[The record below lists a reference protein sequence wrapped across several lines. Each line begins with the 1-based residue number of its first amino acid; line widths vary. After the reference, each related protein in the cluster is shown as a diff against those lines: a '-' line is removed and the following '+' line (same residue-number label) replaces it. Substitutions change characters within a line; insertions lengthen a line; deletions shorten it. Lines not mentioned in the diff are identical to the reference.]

1 MRTDITGYAEKDVSE
16 TSYLSEIVPRVK
28 TTAIKHIARGIARL
42 PYRSEAFHLSS
53 KILNYTSESSLKGLM
68 NLAKLGMKK
77 RIKVSYLQGRINAVQ
92 RDQRSQ
98 FLENLFG
105 VIERGFLKLSPKVR
119 KAIVN
124 NLIINNMETA
134 TVKKMQ
140 FEKEHGYPPPAL
152 FVISPTMA
160 CNLECTGCYAFM
172 YDRGKGLDNETID
185 DILYQAKDIGIHFI
199 TISGGEPFT
208 RKEDMLRMARKHDDI
223 FFQFY
228 TNATLIDEDLATE
241 LAELGNIAPAIS
253 VEGFREQTD
262 ARRSCKQG
270 SVHDKVVKAMHLLR
284 EKGVFYGFSFTAVR
298 NNHDVL
304 LGRVKDKE
312 TGKSFI
318 EYWMDEHG
326 AWFGWIFNYIPIGR
340 NPDMDLMPTPEQ
352 TDERGKF
359 VKGLRSRGYLV
370 SDFWTDGYLSG
381 ESVCI
386 AGGRNYFHINS
397 KGDVEPCV
405 FAHYTVPGNNVK
417 EKRLIEILNSDYF
430 RSIRERRFENPLR
443 PCMLIHDPQRLR
455 EDHEKFCLKDTD
467 GEPSL
472 VINEEVMRGLDR
484 WSEEYG
490 KLADRE
496 HQKLL
501 ERHEKNENLFH

>member
-1 MRTDITGYAEKDVSE
+1 MKTGIGDYVEKHLWG
-16 TSYLSEIVPRVK
+16 TSSLSEIVPRVK
-28 TTAIKHIARGIARL
+28 TTAVKHIARGIARL
-42 PYRSEAFHLSS
+42 PYRSDTSHFPSR
-53 KILNYTSESSLKGLM
+53 ILNYTSESSLKGLM
-68 NLAKLGMKK
+68 KLARAGMRK
-77 RIKVSYLQGRINAVQ
+77 RIKSSYLQGEINAVQ
-92 RDQRSQ
+92 RDQKSE
-98 FLENLFG
+98 FLDNLFG
-105 VIERGFLKLSPKVR
+105 VIERGFLKMAPNVR
-119 KAIVN
+119 KALVN

-134 TVKKMQ
+134 MVKKME
-140 FEKEHGYPPPAL
+140 FGKRYGYLPPAL

-160 CNLECTGCYAFM
+160 CNLECRGCYAFM
-172 YDRGKGLDNETID
+172 YDRGKGLDNETLD
-185 DILYQAKDIGIHFI
+185 DVLYQAKEMGIHFI
-199 TISGGEPFT
+199 TISGGEPFI
-208 RKEDMLRMARKHDDI
+208 RKDDMLRMAKKHDDI
-223 FFQFY
+223 FFLFY
-228 TNATLIDEDLATE
+228 TNATLIDENLAGE
-241 LAELGNIAPAIS
+241 LAELGNITPAIS
-253 VEGFREQTD
+253 VEGFQEQTD
-262 ARRSCKQG
+262 ARRFCKGG

-298 NNHDVL
+298 NNHNIF

-318 EYWMDEHG
+318 EYWMDMHG
-326 AWFGWIFNYIPIGR
+326 AGYGWIFNYIPIGR
-340 NPDMDLMPTPEQ
+340 NPDMSLMPTPGQ

-381 ESVCI
+381 ESVCL
-386 AGGRNYFHINS
+386 AGGRAYFHINS

-417 EKRLIEILNSDYF
+417 EKSLVEVLNSDYF
-430 RSIRERRFENPLR
+430 RSIRERPLENPLR

-455 EDHEKFCLKDTD
+455 KDYEKFGLRDTD

-472 VINEEVMRGLDR
+472 VANEEVIKGLDK

-496 HQKLL
+496 HRRLL
-501 ERHEKNENLFH
+501 EIHEKNENFLH

>member
-1 MRTDITGYAEKDVSE
+1 MKTNITDYAGKGVSGA
-16 TSYLSEIVPRVK
+16 SYLSEIGPWVK
-28 TTAIKHIARGIARL
+28 TAAIKKIARGMARL
-42 PYRSEAFHLSS
+42 PYRTDASHLPS
-53 KILNYTSESSLKGLM
+53 KILNYASEASLKSLM
-68 NLAKLGMKK
+68 NLVGIGMRK
-77 RIKVSYLQGRINAVQ
+77 RIKTSYFQGDINAVQ
-92 RDQRSQ
+92 RDQKSE
-98 FLENLFG
+98 FLDNLLG
-105 VIERGFLKLSPKVR
+105 VIERGFLKVSPNVR
-119 KAIVN
+119 KALVN
-124 NLIINNMETA
+124 NLIVNNMETGMA
-134 TVKKMQ
+134 KKIE
-140 FEKEHGYPPPAL
+140 FKKKYGYFPPAL
-152 FVISPTMA
+152 FVISPSMA
-160 CNLECTGCYAFM
+160 CNLECRGCYAFM

-185 DILYQAKDIGIHFI
+185 DILYQAKEIGIHFI

-208 RKEDMLRMARKHDDI
+208 RKKDMLRMAKKHHDI
-223 FFQFY
+223 FFLFY
-228 TNATLIDEDLATE
+228 TNATLIDEELAGE
-241 LAELGNIAPAIS
+241 LAEVGNITPAIS

-262 ARRSCKQG
+262 ARRFCKEG

-298 NNHDVL
+298 NNHDIF

-318 EYWMDEHG
+318 EYWMNEHG
-326 AWFGWIFNYIPIGR
+326 AWYGWVFNYIPIGR
-340 NPDMDLMPTPEQ
+340 NPDMNLMPTPEQ

-359 VKGLRSRGYLV
+359 VKELRSRGYLI

-381 ESVCI
+381 ESVCL
-386 AGGRNYFHINS
+386 AGGRAYFHVNS

-417 EKRLIEILNSDYF
+417 EKSLVEILNSDYF
-430 RSIRERRFENPLR
+430 RSIRERPLKNPLR

-455 EDHEKFCLKDTD
+455 EDYKKFGLRDTD

-472 VINEEVMRGLDR
+472 VTNEEVIKGLDR

-496 HQKLL
+496 HRRLL
-501 ERHEKNENLFH
+501 NIHEKKGSLLH